1 MGPRVALQSYP
12 PGRAHEPCAPGRARA
27 GEGHRAVRDRALQ
40 RGPVRSTPLPRRS
53 SWGPFGRPATPA
65 LNPERPGR
73 CGLPAEERSTGLL
86 KGPARG
92 STAPRGPGSRLLP
105 PLRACGTVLSR
116 VRLASPASPSS
127 GLAVSRERL
136 CLPPRTSLDAR
147 GVGKAMSTGSGASQS
162 PPGCDQCQEG
172 EGVRFYPHNQKC
184 VTEDAGQIDGTTAS
198 E

>member
-92 STAPRGPGSRLLP
+92 STAPRGPGKQAPAPSAGLRHGFVQGEVGLPGLPFIWLGGFQGEAMFTAQNLTGCTRGWESHVHRLRSQP
-105 PLRACGTVLSR
+105 ESTR
-116 VRLASPASPSS
+116 V
-127 GLAVSRERL
+127 
-136 CLPPRTSLDAR
+136 
-147 GVGKAMSTGSGASQS
+147 
-162 PPGCDQCQEG
+162 
-172 EGVRFYPHNQKC
+172 
-184 VTEDAGQIDGTTAS
+184 
-198 E
+198 